1 MTETSG
7 ENALR
12 FEIWFRRRTSKNQA
26 YILQASNADIKHAW
40 TADIAR
46 MLWQQATRNKG
57 EKELVV
63 FIFLNTL
70 DQANVNE
77 REGKTVTP

>member
-40 TADIAR
+40 TSDIAR
-46 MLWQQATRNKG
+46 ILWQQATRNKG
-57 EKELVV
+57 EKEFRFVL
-63 FIFLNTL
+63 LNTHK
-70 DQANVNE
+70 QADGNE
-77 REGKTVTP
+77 IDISTHF